1 MTIHGVSQGQW
12 CDAQTVA
19 IIRGAPFQGQVQM
32 VNCFHN
38 IVHVIDNST
47 EKPKGTRGFIIPC
60 CMENGIQK
68 NLHLQLKIA
77 SPQSSHT

>member
-12 CDAQTVA
+12 CDAQTMVIKGRA
-19 IIRGAPFQGQVQM
+19 AFWGQVQM

-38 IVHVIDNST
+38 IVRVIDNST
-47 EKPKGTRGFIIPC
+47 EMPKGTRGFTIPC

-77 SPQSSHT
+77 SPQFSHI